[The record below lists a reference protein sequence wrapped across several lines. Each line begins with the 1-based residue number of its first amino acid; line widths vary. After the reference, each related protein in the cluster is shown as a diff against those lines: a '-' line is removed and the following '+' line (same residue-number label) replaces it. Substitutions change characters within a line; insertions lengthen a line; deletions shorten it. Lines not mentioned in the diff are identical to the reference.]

1 MNYRELF
8 PLHDPSNKYDFKSC
22 NSMQDFISEV
32 ITIYNS
38 ETDSRVKECCLS
50 VYMAIRDHYPSYIQ
64 NLDINTKLKLDLDIQ
79 NADGKIIKLRRIVIS
94 AISKVA

>member
-1 MNYRELF
+1 
-8 PLHDPSNKYDFKSC
+8 
-22 NSMQDFISEV
+22 
-32 ITIYNS
+32 
-38 ETDSRVKECCLS
+38 
-50 VYMAIRDHYPSYIQ
+50 MAIRDHYPSYIQ